1 LVSFRG
7 FFLKNIVLHGEIF
20 ELSKFFFALK
30 IVLNVNGK
38 GSIKQGV

>member
-20 ELSKFFFALK
+20 ELSKLFFALK
-30 IVLNVNGK
+30 ILLNVNGK
-38 GSIKQGV
+38 ATV